1 MATHDSSSFPSN
13 LLKAPNSAR
22 LEYFRAFTTRHSLL
36 LRIYEELW
44 CAIRDSNPGSIIFV
58 YGPTG
63 VGKTTLLDRIV
74 TRCKETLLTELEKDS
89 ERIPI
94 VKVRLPAPS
103 SGIFDW
109 KDYFQRLLLKL
120 EEPLIDHK
128 LDRSRWDIR
137 NPHTFLKAESNMQL
151 ISYDKPGIRPIRS
164 ASERT
169 LKHRRPMAVLID
181 DAQHF
186 GIISSGRKLLDQL
199 NTIKSLADESKVT
212 HVLCGTYE
220 LIPLRNLNGQISR
233 RSIDVHFGR
242 YHVSDEQQKEEFINV
257 LNTFQHH
264 LPLASEPDLVSHW
277 DYFYERSLGCV
288 GILKDWLTSSLALA
302 LDSNGSTLPRVY
314 LEQQALSVKQCTT
327 ILRETRT
334 SEKELEEE
342 EEGLLL
348 LQQDLG
354 LTVELM
360 GSKHGR
366 IFENVEKPPDVKPP
380 SRKRRVGARK
390 PVRDKIGVKVA

>member
-1 MATHDSSSFPSN
+1 MTTYDPDSFPRN
-13 LLKAPNSAR
+13 LLKAPNSER
-22 LEYFRAFTTRHSLL
+22 LEYFRAFTTRHLILVSV
-36 LRIYEELW
+36 YEELW
-44 CAIRDSNPGSIIFV
+44 CAIRDSKPGSIIFV

-63 VGKTTLLDRIV
+63 VGKTTLLERTV
-74 TRCKETLLTELEKDS
+74 TRCQETLLAELEKDS

-109 KDYFQRLLLKL
+109 IDYFQRLLLEF

-128 LDRSRWDIR
+128 LDRSQWDIQ
-137 NPHTFLKAESNMQL
+137 NPHSLLKAESNMQL
-151 ISYDKPGIRPIRS
+151 ISNDKPGIRPIRF

-220 LIPLRNLNGQISR
+220 LIPLRNLNGQLSR
-233 RSIDVHFGR
+233 RSIDIHFGR
-242 YHVSDEQQKEEFINV
+242 YQANDKNHMEEFINI
-257 LNTFQHH
+257 LNTFQQH
-264 LPLASEPDLVSHW
+264 LPLSDTPDLVSQW

-288 GILKDWLTSSLALA
+288 GVLKDWLTSSFALT
-302 LDSNGSTLPRVY
+302 LNHNSSTLPLEY
-314 LEQQALSVKQCTT
+314 LERRALSIKKCTT
-327 ILRETRT
+327 MLREIKM
-334 SEKELEEE
+334 SEKELEGE
-342 EEGLLL
+342 EEGRLLL
-348 LQQDLG
+348 RQDLG
-354 LTVELM
+354 LTAELASN
-360 GSKHGR
+360 GQGR
-366 IFENVEKPPDVKPP
+366 TLENIVKLPDVKPKG
-380 SRKRRVGARK
+380 RKSRVGTRK
-390 PVRDKIGVKVA
+390 PVRDRIGVA

>member
-1 MATHDSSSFPSN
+1 MTTHDPSSFPRN
-13 LLKAPNSAR
+13 LLKASNSER
-22 LEYFRAFTTRHSLL
+22 LEYFRAFTTGHPLL
-36 LRIYEELW
+36 LSVYEKLW
-44 CAIRDSNPGSIIFV
+44 CAIRDSNPGSIIFI

-63 VGKTTLLDRIV
+63 VGKTTLLDRIA
-74 TRCKETLLTELEKDS
+74 TRCKETLLAELEKDS

-94 VKVRLPAPS
+94 VKVRVPAPS

-109 KDYFQRLLLKL
+109 KDYFQRLLLEL
-120 EEPLIDHK
+120 EEPLINHK
-128 LDRSRWDIR
+128 LDRSQWDIQ
-137 NPHTFLKAESNMQL
+137 NSHTFLKAESNMQL
-151 ISYDKPGIRPIRS
+151 ISYDKHGIRPIRS
-164 ASERT
+164 ASENT

-199 NTIKSLADESKVT
+199 NTIKSLADETKVT
-212 HVLCGTYE
+212 HVLCGTDE

-242 YHVSDEQQKEEFINV
+242 YHVSDEQQKEEFISV
-257 LNTFQHH
+257 LNTFQQH
-264 LPLASEPDLVSHW
+264 LPLAEPDLVSHW

-327 ILRETRT
+327 ILRETKT

-354 LTVELM
+354 LTVELI
-360 GSKHGR
+360 GSKQGR
-366 IFENVEKPPDVKPP
+366 TFENVEKPPGVNPIR
-380 SRKRRVGARK
+380 RKRRVGARK